1 MMAKSDCRFLDKI
14 MLKQKTGTRCRLEEK
29 SSHSVEPPSFDA
41 HLRARN
47 AERLHFASFG
57 FAAVMLALIASEL
70 IVPVL
75 WSTELIFV
83 QGVSALYFCALA
95 SLCRTGRTARWP
107 TPALPLLFGTGTIAT
122 GLLISLNL
130 EPRFGANPAY
140 ATTVFVACLAPLWTR
155 RALLSMLIPVHGLYL
170 WSVFTGPYDAVF
182 RTVMTMG
189 GTVALPL
196 GAVTAMLAFR
206 HAQRAFEDMAA
217 IRNLLDE
224 RRDMVAMV
232 AHDLQSPLAGIRA
245 LLRTISGRSQ
255 AETAKLAEIERACRD
270 MYGAVTRL
278 VEAHRHDGAERPGL
292 AVVRVDTLFR
302 DAKTKA
308 STVAAEKDITIIA
321 ESPELSVSAEP
332 SLLSAI
338 LDNLLSNA
346 IKFSPIGS
354 VVRLVAEPRET
365 DVRLCVF
372 DNGPGIA
379 AEEVPL
385 LFKKFT
391 RLRTLPTAGE
401 QTTGLGLYI
410 VRVLAER
417 MGARTS
423 FAPNPHGGSIFCV
436 DVLRP
441 R

>member
-1 MMAKSDCRFLDKI
+1 MSKDLAR
-14 MLKQKTGTRCRLEEK
+14 E
-29 SSHSVEPPSFDA
+29 PSFDA

-47 AERLHFASFG
+47 AERLHFASWG
-57 FAAVMLALIASEL
+57 FAAVMLALVVSEL

-83 QGVSALYFCALA
+83 QTASALYFCGLA
-95 SLCRTGRTARWP
+95 WMCRTGRAASWP
-107 TPALPLLFGTGTIAT
+107 TQALPLLFGTGTIAT

-170 WSVFTGPYDAVF
+170 WTVFAGPYDAVF

-196 GAVTAMLAFR
+196 GAVTAILAFR

-245 LLRTISGRSQ
+245 LLRTISGQSE
-255 AETAKLAEIERACRD
+255 AEASKLAEIERACRD

-292 AVVRVDTLFR
+292 SVVQVDALFR
-302 DAKTKA
+302 AAKAKA
-308 STVAAEKDITIIA
+308 FTIAAEKNITIIA
-321 ESPELSVSAEP
+321 ESPDLSVSAEP

-338 LDNLLSNA
+338 IDNLVSNA

-354 VVRLVAEPRET
+354 VVRLIAEPGET
-365 DVRLCVF
+365 EVRLCVV
-372 DNGPGIA
+372 DSGPGIA

-385 LFKKFT
+385 LFKKFS
-391 RLRTLPTAGE
+391 RLRTLPTACE

-417 MGARTS
+417 MGARAS
-423 FAPNPHGGSIFCV
+423 FAPNPGGGSVFFV